1 MGNAMPAK
9 DPRVI
14 QTMFGRIV
22 PRYDLLNRL
31 MSLGMDR
38 RWRRLAAEAARPDGA
53 LALDVGAGTGDL
65 AFELRRLGAR
75 RVIGIDFSLPMLAV
89 ASQKARGLAEHIDW
103 ALADALRLPFSSET
117 FDCVTNAFV
126 LRNLSDLK
134 AGLTEMA
141 RVLKPGGRLV
151 CLDMTP
157 PPPGPFGALYALYF
171 SRLVPLLAGAISGD
185 RAAYRYL
192 PNSLKGFPKATAL
205 AALIRETG
213 LSGVRVR
220 YLAGRTVALHV
231 AHKPG
236 AA

>member
-1 MGNAMPAK
+1 MPPK
-9 DPRVI
+9 DPRSI

-38 RWRRLAAEAARPDGA
+38 RWRRLAAAAAEPAGA
-53 LALDVGAGTGDL
+53 VALDVGAGTGDL
-65 AFELRRLGAR
+65 AFELNRLGAR
-75 RVIGIDFSLPMLAV
+75 RVIGADFSPQMLKV
-89 ASQKARGLAEHIDW
+89 ALRKARGRNNGISW
-103 ALADALRLPFSSET
+103 VLADALRLPFPSDT

-126 LRNLSDLK
+126 LRNLADLK
-134 AGLTEMA
+134 AGLEEMG

-157 PPPGPFGALYALYF
+157 PPPGLFGAIYALYF
-171 SRLVPLLAGAISGD
+171 SRLVPILAGAISGD

-192 PNSLKGFPKATAL
+192 PNSLVGFPRARAL
-205 AALIRETG
+205 ADLMEEAG
-213 LSGVRVR
+213 LSNVRVR

-231 AHKPG
+231 AVKPG

>member
-1 MGNAMPAK
+1 MPAK
-9 DPRVI
+9 DPRTI

-38 RWRRLAAEAARPDGA
+38 RWRRLAAAAARPAGA
-53 LALDVGAGTGDL
+53 LALDVGAGTGDM

-75 RVIGIDFSLPMLAV
+75 QVIGVDFSPEMLKV
-89 ASQKARGLAEHIDW
+89 ALRKAEGRSDGPGW
-103 ALADALRLPFSSET
+103 ALADALHLPFSDGS

-134 AGLTEMA
+134 AGLAEMG

-157 PPPGPFGALYALYF
+157 PPGGPFGTLYSFYF
-171 SRLVPLLAGAISGD
+171 SHLVPLLAGAISGD

-192 PNSLKGFPKATAL
+192 PNSLRGFPSATAL
-205 AALIRETG
+205 AALMKEAG

-231 AHKPG
+231 ARKPE